1 MRPWKSTRPTSPS
14 FAMSSPGR
22 LEALV
27 PWVPVMVGVGIMIG
41 LLIAA
46 VALSPSGP
54 STATGLPR
62 SQSPTQPSG
71 QGQSLGAEDGLG
83 AGGTSPSDPLTASV
97 PMSRSV
103 TPSRVSTATG
113 AAGSGT
119 AGSGGT
125 GSGSGA
131 NPPAPQ
137 PPAATVVSGRYQV
150 LNSYVDSFIGE
161 VLVSNSSSSPH
172 DWVVQLRFP
181 SNVGSLRT
189 SWVESQPQAT
199 LTRSGQ
205 TFIWT
210 STVPAGAR
218 SSVALRFQF
227 DRTGTNSNPAT
238 CTVNGT
244 ACSGL

>member
-1 MRPWKSTRPTSPS
+1 
-14 FAMSSPGR
+14 MSSPGR

-27 PWVPVMVGVGIMIG
+27 PWVPVMVGVGIMVG

-46 VALSPSGP
+46 FALSPAGT

-62 SQSPTQPSG
+62 LQSPTQPSG

-83 AGGTSPSDPLTASV
+83 VGGASPLDPHTASL

-103 TPSRVSTATG
+103 TPSRPSTGTG
-113 AAGSGT
+113 APGSGT

-125 GSGSGA
+125 SAGGGSGA
-131 NPPAPQ
+131 TSLAPQ
-137 PPAATVVSGRYQV
+137 PPVVIVVSGRYRV

-210 STVPAGAR
+210 STVPVGAG

-227 DRTGTNSNPAT
+227 ARTGTNSNPAT